1 MASRGLDKRQ
11 PKRETIPFYRN
22 VKTIGLLAQIVFAV
36 VVAVVI
42 YVLYNNVATA
52 LARSNLRSDF
62 SFLDLRAGIPIGE
75 SLIPYSTSDP
85 YWKAYLIGF
94 LNTLKV
100 ALVGVALASL
110 LGVLIGV
117 MRLSR
122 NWLLRQVAT
131 GYIELIR
138 NTPLAVQIVFWYT
151 AVIITFPPNI
161 DNSLAL
167 PGGGY
172 LSNRGLALP
181 WVYTTYQFSDW
192 LPWLG
197 LALVVF
203 IGLFALR
210 RWQIV
215 RSERPGNAWLLPLG
229 AALLVAVVSYF
240 VVANGSSLPAGAATD
255 FRADRGRGT
264 VFIDANGDGVRGG
277 GERTLPFAEAIV
289 TVEEGVLTT
298 TSQNVTESRRLI
310 SGTFRFPLLREGEY
324 GEAEVRFAD
333 PEAAAGLDLHFTD
346 FPSRGFVYRD
356 RDGDGAYDP
365 GEEIDEAT
373 GRGLSGVRLELVV
386 QDFERRVV
394 ADRVGGINVP
404 LFEPVSE
411 GEGEGG
417 EAAASGGGNPNRLF
431 TPSGGGGGAELNADV
446 ELAPTGP
453 LLVSYPSVPTSLY
466 TGGIALTTSFLAL
479 LLALVIYTAS
489 FIAEIVRAGIQAV
502 PRGQTEA
509 AKAVGL
515 SGYQTFS
522 LIVFPQALRIILPP
536 MISQYLNLTKNSSL
550 APLIG
555 YVELFAISGIIANQ
569 TGASVPVILLLIVS
583 YLVIS
588 FTFAFVLNIVNARL
602 TLAER

>member
-1 MASRGLDKRQ
+1 MASRPLERP

-22 VKTIGLLAQIVFAV
+22 VKTIGILAQIVFV
-36 VVAVVI
+36 VIVVAVI
-42 YVLYNNVATA
+42 YILYNNVATA

-75 SLIPYSTSDP
+75 SLLPYNTSDP

-94 LNTLKV
+94 LNTLQV
-100 ALVGVALASL
+100 ALVGVVLASL

-117 MRLSR
+117 MRLST

-161 DNSLAL
+161 DNSLSL

-181 WVYTTYQFSDW
+181 WVYTTYDFSSW

-203 IGLFALR
+203 IGLFAFR

-215 RSERPGNAWLLPLG
+215 RSERPGNVWLLPLG
-229 AALLVAVVSYF
+229 AALLVAVVSYV
-240 VVANGSSLPAGAATD
+240 VVANNSSLPEGIAAD
-255 FRADRGRGT
+255 FLADRGRGT
-264 VFIDANGDGVRGG
+264 VFIDANGDGSMGRD
-277 GERTLPFAEAIV
+277 ERSVPAAEAV
-289 TVEEGVLTT
+289 VKVEEGRLET
-298 TSQNVTESRRLI
+298 TSRNVTESRRLV
-310 SGTFRFPLLREGEY
+310 SSAFRFPLLREGEY
-324 GEAEVRFAD
+324 EEAEVRFAD
-333 PEAAAGLDLHFTD
+333 PEAAAGLSIHFTD
-346 FPSRGFVYRD
+346 FPSRGVVYRD
-356 RDGDGAYDP
+356 RDSNGEYTP
-365 GEEIDEAT
+365 GEEIDETT
-373 GRGLSGVRLELVV
+373 GQGFSGIRLDLDV
-386 QDFERRVV
+386 QGFQRRVV

-404 LFEPVSE
+404 LFDPLSDEA
-411 GEGEGG
+411 GEGAGG
-417 EAAASGGGNPNRLF
+417 AVTSGGNPNRLF
-431 TPSGGGGGAELNADV
+431 TPSRGSGDAELAANVDLV
-446 ELAPTGP
+446 PTGP
-453 LLVSYPSVPTSLY
+453 LVVSYPSVPTSLY
-466 TGGIALTTSFLAL
+466 TGGVSLTTSFLAL

-569 TGASVPVILLLIVS
+569 TGASVPVILMLIVS

>member
-1 MASRGLDKRQ
+1 MASRPLERP

-22 VKTIGLLAQIVFAV
+22 VKTIGILAQIVFV
-36 VVAVVI
+36 VIVVAVI
-42 YVLYNNVATA
+42 YILYNNVATA

-75 SLIPYSTSDP
+75 SLLPYNTSDP

-94 LNTLKV
+94 LNTLQV
-100 ALVGVALASL
+100 ALVGVVLASL

-117 MRLSR
+117 MRLST

-161 DNSLAL
+161 DNSLSL

-181 WVYTTYQFSDW
+181 WVYTTYDFSSW

-203 IGLFALR
+203 IGLFAFR

-215 RSERPGNAWLLPLG
+215 RSERPGNVWLLPLG
-229 AALLVAVVSYF
+229 AALLVAVVSYV
-240 VVANGSSLPAGAATD
+240 VVANNSSLPEGIAAD
-255 FRADRGRGT
+255 FLADRGRGT
-264 VFIDANGDGVRGG
+264 VFIDANGDGSMGRD
-277 GERTLPFAEAIV
+277 ERSVSAAEAIV
-289 TVEEGVLTT
+289 SVEEGRLET
-298 TSQNVTESRRLI
+298 TSRNVTESRRLV
-310 SGTFRFPLLREGEY
+310 SGAFRFPLLREGEY
-324 GEAEVRFAD
+324 EEAEVRFAD
-333 PEAAAGLDLHFTD
+333 PEAAAGLSIHFTD
-346 FPSRGFVYRD
+346 FPSRGVVYRD
-356 RDGDGAYDP
+356 RDSNGEYNP
-365 GEEIDEAT
+365 GEEIDETT
-373 GRGLSGVRLELVV
+373 GQGFSGVRLDLDV
-386 QDFERRVV
+386 QGFRRRVV

-404 LFEPVSE
+404 LFDPLSDE
-411 GEGEGG
+411 EGG
-417 EAAASGGGNPNRLF
+417 GAGGAAPSGGNPSRLF
-431 TPSGGGGGAELNADV
+431 TPSRGGGNAELAANV
-446 ELAPTGP
+446 ELIPTGP
-453 LLVSYPSVPTSLY
+453 LVVSYPSVPTSLY
-466 TGGIALTTSFLAL
+466 TGGVSLTTSFLAL

-569 TGASVPVILLLIVS
+569 TGASVPVILMLIVS

>member
-1 MASRGLDKRQ
+1 MASRPLERS

-22 VKTIGLLAQIVFAV
+22 VKTIGILAQIVFVVIVGV
-36 VVAVVI
+36 VV
-42 YVLYNNVATA
+42 YFLYHNVTTA

-75 SLIPYSTSDP
+75 SLLPYNTSDP

-94 LNTLKV
+94 LNTLQV
-100 ALVGVALASL
+100 ALVGVVLASL

-117 MRLSR
+117 MRLST

-161 DNSLAL
+161 DNSLSL

-181 WVYTTYQFSDW
+181 WVYTTYDFSSW

-203 IGLFALR
+203 IGLFAFR

-229 AALLVAVVSYF
+229 AALLVAVVSYV
-240 VVANGSSLPAGAATD
+240 VVANNSSLPEGIAAD
-255 FRADRGRGT
+255 FLADRGRGT
-264 VFIDANGDGVRGG
+264 VFIDANGDGSMGRD
-277 GERTLPFAEAIV
+277 ERSVSAAEAIV
-289 TVEEGVLTT
+289 SVEEGRLET
-298 TSQNVTESRRLI
+298 TSRNVTESRRLV
-310 SGTFRFPLLREGEY
+310 SSSFRFPLLREGEY
-324 GEAEVRFAD
+324 EEAEVRFAD
-333 PEAAAGLDLHFTD
+333 PEAAAGLSIHFTD
-346 FPSRGFVYRD
+346 FPSRGVVYRD
-356 RDGDGAYDP
+356 RDGNGEYNP
-365 GEEIDEAT
+365 GEEINETT
-373 GRGLSGVRLELVV
+373 GQGFSGVRLDLDV
-386 QDFERRVV
+386 QDFRRRVV

-404 LFEPVSE
+404 LFDPISDEA
-411 GEGEGG
+411 GG
-417 EAAASGGGNPNRLF
+417 GAGGAAPSGGNPNRLF
-431 TPSGGGGGAELNADV
+431 TPSRGSGTAELSAEV
-446 ELAPTGP
+446 TLIPTGP
-453 LLVSYPSVPTSLY
+453 LVVSYPSVPTSLY
-466 TGGIALTTSFLAL
+466 MGGVSLTTSFLAL

-502 PRGQTEA
+502 PKGQTEA

-515 SGYQTFS
+515 SGYQTFN

-569 TGASVPVILLLIVS
+569 TGASVPVILMLIVS

>member
-1 MASRGLDKRQ
+1 MASRPLNRPPQ
-11 PKRETIPFYRN
+11 RETIPFYRN
-22 VKTIGLLAQIVFAV
+22 VKTIGILAQVVFAV
-36 VVAVVI
+36 VVVVVV
-42 YVLYNNVATA
+42 YFLYNNVATA

-100 ALVGVALASL
+100 ALVGVAVASL
-110 LGVLIGV
+110 LGVLVGV
-117 MRLSR
+117 MRLSK

-161 DNSLAL
+161 DNSLSL
-167 PGGGY
+167 PGGAY

-181 WVYTTYQFSDW
+181 WVYTTYDFSRW

-203 IGLFALR
+203 IGLFLFR
-210 RWQIV
+210 RWQII
-215 RSERPGNAWLLPLG
+215 RSERPGNIWLLPLG
-229 AALLVAVVSYF
+229 AFLLIAVVSYV
-240 VVANGSSLPAGAATD
+240 VVAGDSSLPANAATD

-264 VFIDANGDGVRGG
+264 VFIDANGDGSLGRD
-277 GERTLPFAEAIV
+277 ERTLPFAEAVV
-289 TVEEGVLTT
+289 TVEEGVLET
-298 TSQNVTESRRLI
+298 TSQNLTESRRLV
-310 SGTFRFPLLREGEY
+310 SSTFRFPLLRADEFE
-324 GEAEVRFAD
+324 EAEVRFAD
-333 PEAAAGLDLHFTD
+333 PEAAAGLSLYFTD
-346 FPSRGFVYRD
+346 FPSRGLVFRD
-356 RDGDGAYDP
+356 RDGDGEYDP
-365 GEEIDEAT
+365 GEEFDEAT

-386 QDFERRVV
+386 QDFRRRVV

-404 LFEPVSE
+404 LFDPLSE
-411 GEGEGG
+411 GEGE
-417 EAAASGGGNPNRLF
+417 EAAASGGGNPNSLF
-431 TPSGGGGGAELNADV
+431 APAGGGGEAALAANV
-446 ELAPTGP
+446 ELVPTGP
-453 LLVSYPSVPTSLY
+453 LVMSYPSVPTSLY

-502 PRGQTEA
+502 PKGQTEA

-515 SGYQTFS
+515 SGYQTFT

-569 TGASVPVILLLIVS
+569 TGASVPVILLLILS

-588 FTFAFVLNIVNARL
+588 FTFALVLNIVNARL
-602 TLAER
+602 TLSER

>member
-1 MASRGLDKRQ
+1 MASRPLER
-11 PKRETIPFYRN
+11 PPTRETIPFYRN
-22 VKTIGLLAQIVFAV
+22 VKTIGILAQLVFV
-36 VVAVVI
+36 VIVVAVVYI
-42 YVLYNNVATA
+42 LYNNVATA

-75 SLIPYSTSDP
+75 SLLPYSTSDP

-94 LNTLKV
+94 LNTLQV
-100 ALVGVALASL
+100 ALVGVVLASL

-117 MRLSR
+117 MRLSK

-161 DNSLAL
+161 DNSLSL

-181 WVYTTYQFSDW
+181 WVYTTYDFSNW

-203 IGLFALR
+203 IGLFLFR
-210 RWQIV
+210 RWQII

-229 AALLVAVVSYF
+229 AALLVAVVSYAI
-240 VVANGSSLPAGAATD
+240 VARDSNLPEGIATD
-255 FRADRGRGT
+255 FRADRGRGI
-264 VFIDANGDGVRGG
+264 VFIDANGDGTMGRN
-277 GERTLPFAEAIV
+277 ERPVPAAEAIV
-289 TVEEGVLTT
+289 SVEEGRLET
-298 TSQNVTESRRLI
+298 TSRNVTESRRLV
-310 SGTFRFPLLREGEY
+310 SSSFRFPLLREGEY
-324 GEAEVRFAD
+324 EEAEVRFAD
-333 PEAAAGLDLHFTD
+333 PEAAAGLSIHFTD
-346 FPSRGFVYRD
+346 FPSRGVVYRD
-356 RDGDGAYDP
+356 RDGNGEYTP
-365 GEEIDEAT
+365 GEEINETT
-373 GRGLSGVRLELVV
+373 GQGFSGIRLDLDV
-386 QDFERRVV
+386 QDFRRRVV

-404 LFEPVSE
+404 LFDPISDEA
-411 GEGEGG
+411 GG
-417 EAAASGGGNPNRLF
+417 GAGAAAPSGGNPNRLF
-431 TPSGGGGGAELNADV
+431 TPSSGGGDAELAANV
-446 ELAPTGP
+446 ELVPTGP
-453 LLVSYPSVPTSLY
+453 LVVSYPSVPTSLY
-466 TGGIALTTSFLAL
+466 TGGVSLTTSFLAL

-569 TGASVPVILLLIVS
+569 TGASVPVILMLIVS

-588 FTFAFVLNIVNARL
+588 FTFALVLNIVNARL

>member
-1 MASRGLDKRQ
+1 MASRPLER
-11 PKRETIPFYRN
+11 PPTRETIPFYRN
-22 VKTIGLLAQIVFAV
+22 VKTIGILAQIVFV
-36 VVAVVI
+36 VIVVAVI
-42 YVLYNNVATA
+42 YILYNNVATA

-75 SLIPYSTSDP
+75 SLLPYSTSDP

-94 LNTLKV
+94 LNTLQV
-100 ALVGVALASL
+100 ALVGVVLASL

-117 MRLSR
+117 MRLSK

-161 DNSLAL
+161 DNSLSL

-181 WVYTTYQFSDW
+181 WVYTTYDFSSW
-192 LPWLG
+192 FPWLG

-203 IGLFALR
+203 IGLFAFR
-210 RWQIV
+210 RWQII

-229 AALLVAVVSYF
+229 AALLVAVVSYV
-240 VVANGSSLPAGAATD
+240 VVANNSSLPEGIATD

-264 VFIDANGDGVRGG
+264 VFIDANGDGSMGRN
-277 GERTLPFAEAIV
+277 ERSVPAAAAIV
-289 TVEEGVLTT
+289 NVAEGRLET
-298 TSQNVTESRRLI
+298 TSRNVTESRRLV
-310 SGTFRFPLLREGEY
+310 SSAFRFPLLREDEY
-324 GEAEVRFAD
+324 EEAEVRFAD
-333 PEAAAGLDLHFTD
+333 PEAAAGLSIHFTD
-346 FPSRGFVYRD
+346 FPSRGVVYRD
-356 RDGDGAYDP
+356 RDGNGEYTP
-365 GEEIDEAT
+365 GEEIDETT
-373 GRGLSGVRLELVV
+373 GQGFSGIRLDLDV
-386 QDFERRVV
+386 QDFRRRVV

-404 LFEPVSE
+404 LFDPISDEA
-411 GEGEGG
+411 GG
-417 EAAASGGGNPNRLF
+417 GAGAAAPSGGNPNRLF
-431 TPSGGGGGAELNADV
+431 TPSRGSGDAELAANV
-446 ELAPTGP
+446 ELVPTGP
-453 LLVSYPSVPTSLY
+453 LVVSYPSVPTSLY
-466 TGGIALTTSFLAL
+466 TGGVSLTTSFLAL

-569 TGASVPVILLLIVS
+569 TGASVPVILMLIVS

-588 FTFAFVLNIVNARL
+588 FTFALVLNIVNARL

>member
-1 MASRGLDKRQ
+1 MASRPLERP
-11 PKRETIPFYRN
+11 PKREAIPFYRN
-22 VKTIGLLAQIVFAV
+22 VKTIGILAQIVFV
-36 VVAVVI
+36 VIVVAVI

-75 SLIPYSTSDP
+75 SLLPYNTSDP

-94 LNTLKV
+94 LNTLQV
-100 ALVGVALASL
+100 ALVGVVLASL

-117 MRLSR
+117 MRLST

-161 DNSLAL
+161 DNSLSL

-181 WVYTTYQFSDW
+181 WVYTTYDFSNW

-197 LALVVF
+197 LALVMF
-203 IGLFALR
+203 IGLFAFR

-229 AALLVAVVSYF
+229 AALLVAVVSYV
-240 VVANGSSLPAGAATD
+240 VVANNSSLPEGIAAD

-264 VFIDANGDGVRGG
+264 VFIDANGDGSMGRD
-277 GERTLPFAEAIV
+277 ERSVPAAEAIV
-289 TVEEGVLTT
+289 SVEEGRLET
-298 TSQNVTESRRLI
+298 TSRNVTESRRLV
-310 SGTFRFPLLREGEY
+310 SSAFRFPLLREGEY

-333 PEAAAGLDLHFTD
+333 PEAAAGLSIHFTD
-346 FPSRGFVYRD
+346 FPSRGVVYRD
-356 RDGDGAYDP
+356 RDGNGEYNP
-365 GEEIDEAT
+365 GEEIDETT
-373 GRGLSGVRLELVV
+373 GQGFSGIRLDLDV
-386 QDFERRVV
+386 QDFRRRVV

-404 LFEPVSE
+404 LFEPLSDE
-411 GEGEGG
+411 AGG
-417 EAAASGGGNPNRLF
+417 GAGGAAPSGGNPNRLF
-431 TPSGGGGGAELNADV
+431 TPSRGSGTAELNAEV
-446 ELAPTGP
+446 TLVPTGP
-453 LLVSYPSVPTSLY
+453 LVVSYPSVPTSLY
-466 TGGIALTTSFLAL
+466 MGGVSLTTSFLAL

-569 TGASVPVILLLIVS
+569 TGASVPVILMLIVS